1 MEFEQAKEKLKD
13 FYRNSG
19 LELVDE
25 HQNELFFR
33 YERGRSSFHIG
44 EQEISDFMQCENVR
58 ASFQTLPVECSICST
73 QYREHIVNFSDYDR
87 RRMLPYRDLHYIF
100 GTLGESAI
108 YVEVGVASNLFANYY
123 RLDDTV
129 AQYTLERMRR
139 PIIRENRN
147 NFNEMYDVLYRP
159 LTIRVNN
166 LNAASVEGALK
177 RSSSIIDNCLFELA
191 YLKDITLSLEE
202 ELPRRLPRIKPFQFG
217 TRFEGSELPLP
228 RVGYSADILRFYQ
241 RGMSTDDPV
250 IQFLS
255 FYQVIEY
262 FFVRISDEQLY
273 SKLSQKINDPKFTT
287 TPANLDRIIQD
298 TITHKRE
305 TDETEMLKFVLNR
318 FIDEAELIEFL
329 KAYEA
334 YLGDNLYSKKKSI
347 FGENI
352 EVKLEPNH
360 TIGNIAKRI
369 KVIRNAL
376 VHSSDRYE
384 RQQRY
389 IPSTSSEKMIHN
401 EIPLMKYLAEKVI
414 IGSPE

>member
-1 MEFEQAKEKLKD
+1 MDFEQAKQKLKE
-13 FYRNSG
+13 FYINLS

-33 YERGRSSFHIG
+33 HERARTSFHIG

-58 ASFQTLPVECSICST
+58 DTFQVVPVECSICST
-73 QYREHIVNFSDYDR
+73 QYREHVVNFADYDR
-87 RRMLPYRDLHYIF
+87 RRLYPYRELNNIF
-100 GTLGESAI
+100 GMQSENAL
-108 YVEVGVASNLFANYY
+108 YVEISTASNLFVNYF
-123 RLDDTV
+123 RIDDTI
-129 AQYTLERMRR
+129 AQYSLERMRR
-139 PIIRENRN
+139 PYLRDNRN
-147 NFNEMYDVLYRP
+147 SFTEMFETLYKP
-159 LTIRVNN
+159 LTIKVNN
-166 LNAASVEGALK
+166 LGASSIEGALK
-177 RSSSIIDNCLFELA
+177 KSAPIIDNCLFELS

-217 TRFEGSELPLP
+217 ARFEGSELPFP
-228 RVGYSADILRFYQ
+228 RVGYNADILRFYQ

-255 FYQVIEY
+255 FYQVVEY

-287 TPANLDRIIQD
+287 APTNLDRIIQD

-318 FIDEAELIEFL
+318 FVDENELIEFL
-329 KAYEA
+329 RAYESH
-334 YLGDNLYSKKKSI
+334 LGDNSYSKKKTI
-347 FGENI
+347 FGESI
-352 EVKLEPNH
+352 EVKFETNH
-360 TIGNIAKRI
+360 VIGNLAKRI

-389 IPSTSSEKMIHN
+389 IPSTSSEKVIRN

-414 IGSPE
+414 IGSSE

>member
-1 MEFEQAKEKLKD
+1 MDFQQAKEKLKD
-13 FYRNSG
+13 FYRNLG

-33 YERGRSSFHIG
+33 HERGVTSFHIG
-44 EQEISDFMQCENVR
+44 EQEISDFMECENIR
-58 ASFQTLPVECSICST
+58 PSFQVKPVECSICSI
-73 QYREHIVNFSDYDR
+73 QYREHPVNFSEYDR
-87 RRMLPYRDLHYIF
+87 RRMFPFRERPYTF
-100 GTLGESAI
+100 GAQ
-108 YVEVGVASNLFANYY
+108 VENALYAEISMASNLFVNYF
-123 RLDDTV
+123 RVDETI
-129 AQYTLERMRR
+129 AQFSLERMRR
-139 PIIRENRN
+139 PPVRDNRH
-147 NFNEMYDVLYRP
+147 NFIEMYDVLYRP

-166 LNAASVEGALK
+166 INAASIDNALK
-177 RSSSIIDNCLFELA
+177 KSTSVIDNCLFELS

-202 ELPRRLPRIKPFQFG
+202 ELPRRQPRIKPFQFG
-217 TRFEGSELPLP
+217 TRFEGAELPLP
-228 RVGYSADILRFYQ
+228 RVGYNADILLFYQ

-287 TPANLDRIIQD
+287 TPVNLDRIIQD

-305 TDETEMLKFVLNR
+305 TDETEMLKFVLSR
-318 FIDEAELIEFL
+318 FIDETELIEFL

-334 YLGDNLYSKKKSI
+334 YLGDSLYSKRKSI

-352 EVKLEPNH
+352 EVKLEGNH
-360 TIGNIAKRI
+360 AIGNLAKRI

-389 IPSTSSEKMIHN
+389 IPSSSSEKIIRN
-401 EIPLMKYLAEKVI
+401 EIPLMRFLAEKVI
-414 IGSPE
+414 IGSSE